1 MPEYTA
7 APRTSGN
14 YLGLWRCQCG
24 RNHPLKRQFSHRPLC
39 RWLCQYILL
48 HAVACMH
55 RNKQR
60 SSCRM
65 CRLLPS
71 LAVPLQG
78 WAFQHAGGGTEKQLP
93 PEKVYKCPEPNK
105 NAADILQIFPMS
117 PCRRSLSAESKS
129 RRKLP
134 SSGQKCPNHT
144 LQKSWY
150 CPERMR
156 SSVP

>member
-14 YLGLWRCQCG
+14 YPGLWRCQCG

-48 HAVACMH
+48 PAVVCMH
-55 RNKQR
+55 QNKPR
-60 SSCRM
+60 SSCRL
-65 CRLLPS
+65 CRLRQS

-93 PEKVYKCPEPNK
+93 LEKVYKCPEPNR
-105 NAADILQIFPMS
+105 NAADILQTFPKL